1 MRRDF
6 DALYLRSCVRGAEN
20 YGGRMIRWSKS
31 NELNFEFV
39 GWSKSNE
46 RIFALVG
53 WSKGKF
59 PHSVEGDPADILG
72 AASFVRAMDQR
83 AKLSRLHARA
93 AVQATEKRE
102 HGRRARR
109 GTRRRFVV
117 EWQDARTER
126 MQAHASPR
134 CYMK

>member
-20 YGGRMIRWSKS
+20 YGGRMIRWS
-31 NELNFEFV
+31 E
-39 GWSKSNE
+39 SNE

-83 AKLSRLHARA
+83 AKLSRLHARV

-102 HGRRARR
+102 HGSRPRRE
-109 GTRRRFVV
+109 T
-117 EWQDARTER
+117 Q
-126 MQAHASPR
+126 
-134 CYMK
+134 